1 MSELYDILVIGA
13 GAGTKLVT
21 PPSLIGKKVAVFERE
36 SPGGTCLNRGCIPS
50 KMVIYPSELLRIP
63 DLAKRFGFDFSV
75 APNIDQMGIFERVNS
90 TVKKDSDSIP
100 IAYEKNPNIT
110 YIPKEVYFL
119 DDQTVS
125 DGSKEYKAKNIIIA
139 TGTRPKLPEIT
150 GLKDTPYWTSRE
162 ALQPP
167 KFPKSMIVI
176 GAGFI
181 GLELGAAY
189 QALGCDVTGLTRT
202 EILRGI
208 DSEIRAEFES
218 HPPFPIHDHFT
229 IEKVEYR
236 ENQFFLS
243 GVDKFGAKHA
253 LYAESLL
260 VATGITPNT
269 EALKLFNTNIK
280 TNSLGFI
287 QVNEYL
293 ETNVPNIYAF
303 GDVIGKFFFRH
314 SANFEG
320 EYLFDQLF
328 VNETR
333 RPIEYPPMP
342 SAIFTHP
349 QIATVGATEAELIK
363 NKISYWKGI
372 NPYSSSAMGMAR
384 LSDSGFVK
392 ILVCK
397 KTETVLGAHI
407 IGDEASNMIHQIIL
421 GMTMKLKLDDYLRMI
436 YIHPAIS
443 EIVRN
448 AFRKVKQI
456 KLSEGK
462 V

>member
-1 MSELYDILVIGA
+1 MSEWYDIIVIGA

-21 PPSLIGKKVAVFERE
+21 PPSQIGKKVAVFERE

-63 DLAKRFGFDFSV
+63 HLAKRFGFDFSIE
-75 APNIDQMGIFERVNS
+75 PNIDPMRIFARVNA
-90 TVKKDSDSIP
+90 TVQKDSDSIP
-100 IAYEKNPNIT
+100 IAYEKNPNVT

-125 DGSKEYKAKNIIIA
+125 DGMREYKAKYIVIA
-139 TGTRPKLPEIT
+139 TGTRPKIPEIA
-150 GLKDTPYWTSRE
+150 GLSETPYWTSRE
-162 ALQPP
+162 ALNPP
-167 KFPKSMIVI
+167 KFPKSMVVI

-189 QALGCDVTGLTRT
+189 QALGCNVTGLTRT
-202 EILRGI
+202 EILRGVDI
-208 DSEIRAEFES
+208 EVRKEFES
-218 HPPFPIHDHFT
+218 HLPFPIHDHFT
-229 IEKVEYR
+229 IERVEYR
-236 ENQFFLS
+236 ESLFFLT
-243 GVDKFGAKHA
+243 GKDKLGIKHTIH
-253 LYAESLL
+253 AESLL
-260 VATGITPNT
+260 IATGITPNT
-269 EALKLFNTNIK
+269 EALKLSNTNIK
-280 TNSLGFI
+280 TNSFGYI
-287 QVNEYL
+287 QVNEFL
-293 ETNVPNIYAF
+293 ETNVPNIFAF

-328 VNETR
+328 VNKTKQ
-333 RPIEYPPMP
+333 PIEYPPMP

-349 QIATVGATEAELIK
+349 QIATAGATEEELIQ
-363 NKISYWKGI
+363 NKIAYWKGI

-456 KLSEGK
+456 KVSEGK
-462 V
+462 E